1 MFMGHPSI
9 DRFAT
14 FFILFCFSI
23 LCIFLFP
30 SFRGA
35 SAAKGA
41 QGVPSSYL
49 DGSNESPICVFF
61 FSPCRPQGFSLC
73 ETIQVVVLILLSAC
87 LRLGERGRWREQQRS
102 CRRRIYFCPFPLF
115 VSYTHTNTNS
125 AFDGGKLT
133 LLGGPPIAPVALAL
147 SHCTFRTFAF
157 WILAWHH
164 LAKISLSFPPFN
176 VAVDAF
182 NELVSVQFVV

>member
-1 MFMGHPSI
+1 MYIFISKFPRGFGGKGGRKVCSALIWMAQT
-9 DRFAT
+9 RALFA
-14 FFILFCFSI
+14 CFS
-23 LCIFLFP
+23 FHRAGHKASLF
-30 SFRGA
+30 
-35 SAAKGA
+35 
-41 QGVPSSYL
+41 
-49 DGSNESPICVFF
+49 
-61 FSPCRPQGFSLC
+61 C